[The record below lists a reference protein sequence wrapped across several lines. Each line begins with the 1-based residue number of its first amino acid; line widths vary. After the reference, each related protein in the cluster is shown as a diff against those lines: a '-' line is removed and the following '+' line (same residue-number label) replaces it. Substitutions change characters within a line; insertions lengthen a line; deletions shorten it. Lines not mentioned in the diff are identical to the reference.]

1 MSGAPRANRF
11 GLVLFAIYCVS
22 YATFVLVA
30 AFGTFENGVATGG
43 LARTVEGLSFGASPG
58 VSTGVSWGIV
68 GGFGLIIGAFLLAL
82 VYAVFARNGGG
93 DA

>member
-1 MSGAPRANRF
+1 MSDTPRANRF
-11 GLVLFAIYCVS
+11 GLVLFAVYCVS

-30 AFGTFENGVATGG
+30 AFGTFENGVAKGG
-43 LARTVEGLSFGASPG
+43 LARTVEGLPFG
-58 VSTGVSWGIV
+58 VSAGISWGIF

-82 VYAVFARNGGG
+82 VYAVFARDGGG